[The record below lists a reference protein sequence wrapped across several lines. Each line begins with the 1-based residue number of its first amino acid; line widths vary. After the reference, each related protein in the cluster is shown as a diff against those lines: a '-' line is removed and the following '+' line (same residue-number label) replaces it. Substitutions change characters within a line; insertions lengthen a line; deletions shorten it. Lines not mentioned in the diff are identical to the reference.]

1 MIKKVEFCG
10 VVMDYDTETK
20 MFDVTQMFEQAD
32 KLKFNRESFERFIKE
47 YVDKK

>member
-10 VVMDYDTETK
+10 VVIDYDTETK
-20 MFDVTQMFEQAD
+20 MFDTTQLLEQSD
-32 KLKFNRESFERFIKE
+32 KLKFDRDSYERFIKQ